1 MDNEF
6 VMSQNYKKIIVPSE
20 WVKDLYNKWIPS
32 EKIIVWPVGI
42 DTDYFSDKSKDD
54 KFFDCLIYYKR
65 RSYDELNFVKNL
77 LREFNQ
83 NFDIVEYGSYSE
95 IGFLEKLSRSRYVFV
110 LDSCESQ
117 GIAIQEIMSSNIP
130 LFVWDM
136 EFWEDRGREYKI
148 EATSVPFWDDVCG
161 IKEKNKDFVFI
172 EQRLDYKNM
181 IQFNKPNSDK
191 KYSKKDFRDLKAAL
205 NVDEVMYINV
215 KYGLLVSYY
224 GLIELEKDGY
234 VNVVTETVDLSDN
247 SLLQQDNFQTVAK
260 MDGNWKKGE
269 DYENLRNAIQ
279 GAINNAATAIRTRF

>member
-1 MDNEF
+1 MIDILYSYNQNGPGKVISNLKKGLELLGVQYRENPNDVSTDSKAIALQWHNNISKYQPENILIGPNICTLPIDNEF

-42 DTDYFSDKSKDD
+42 DTEYFSDKSKDD

-65 RSYDELNFVKNL
+65 RSYDELNFVKKL

-95 IGFLEKLSRSRYVFV
+95 IGFLEKLSKSRYVFV

-136 EFWEDRGREYKI
+136 EFWEDRGHEYKI

-161 IKEKNKDFVFI
+161 IKEKNKDLIFESFSLYLENINSFKPREYVLNELMLKKQAEYLISF
-172 EQRLDYKNM
+172 
-181 IQFNKPNSDK
+181 FN
-191 KYSKKDFRDLKAAL
+191 
-205 NVDEVMYINV
+205 
-215 KYGLLVSYY
+215 
-224 GLIELEKDGY
+224 
-234 VNVVTETVDLSDN
+234 
-247 SLLQQDNFQTVAK
+247 
-260 MDGNWKKGE
+260 
-269 DYENLRNAIQ
+269 
-279 GAINNAATAIRTRF
+279 